1 MQLDR
6 FTQRSREAIEA
17 ALRLAADRSH
27 TEASPEHLL
36 WALLDQP
43 EGVVTKV
50 VQRADVDLAA
60 LRTALGRALDA
71 RPTITAGAREPSSA
85 RELLDVLRE
94 AEREAGRMHDDYI
107 TTEHLLLTLAASQTP
122 AGDALRS
129 AGAARTP
136 LQGAV
141 DAVRGPHRVTDPNP
155 EEKYQALERFG
166 RDLTGAARE
175 GRLDPV
181 IGRDDE

>member
-60 LRTALGRALDA
+60 LRTALGRALEQ
-71 RPTITAGAREPSSA
+71 GASPKAHENPPVEPPSVEFVS
-85 RELLDVLRE
+85 LRL
-94 AEREAGRMHDDYI
+94 
-107 TTEHLLLTLAASQTP
+107 TQSTLAGGCAAS
-122 AGDALRS
+122 AACRS
-129 AGAARTP
+129 RSS
-136 LQGAV
+136 
-141 DAVRGPHRVTDPNP
+141 
-155 EEKYQALERFG
+155 
-166 RDLTGAARE
+166 
-175 GRLDPV
+175 
-181 IGRDDE
+181 